1 MPNWCQNKV
10 IFVGDKIVEKIKSF
24 DFESNVYGC
33 LFEYLGL
40 QTDIGIDLNKELIG
54 TKWDIPL
61 SRIHDRRIGHL
72 EYDCDKE
79 YVYLEFDTAWSPPEN
94 GIVAISRM
102 YGCEIFLDS
111 IEYGVGFKY
120 QLFAKNGSKEFENE
134 SEITEVDS
142 MFAAINGTN
151 YI

>member
-10 IFVGDKIVEKIKSF
+10 VFVGDKIVEKIKSL
-24 DFESNVYGC
+24 DFESDIHAC
-33 LFEYLGL
+33 LFESLGL
-40 QTDIGIDLNKELIG
+40 PTNDINVDSIVLLG

-61 SRIHDRRIGHL
+61 SRIHTKRLGKL
-72 EYDCDKE
+72 EDDID

-111 IEYGVGFKY
+111 IEHGVGFKY

-134 SEITEVDS
+134 SEITVIDS
-142 MFAAINGTN
+142 IFATINGTN

>member
-24 DFESNVYGC
+24 DFESNVDGC
-33 LFEYLGL
+33 LFKYLGL
-40 QTDIGIDLNKELIG
+40 QTYGIDVDFG
-54 TKWDIPL
+54 QWDIPL
-61 SRIHDRRIGHL
+61 SRIHNRRVGHL
-72 EYDCDKE
+72 EYDGYKE

-102 YGCEIFLDS
+102 YECEIFLDS

-134 SEITEVDS
+134 SGITEVDS
-142 MFAAINGTN
+142 IFATINGTN